1 MQFLVFQHHPAEHP
15 GCFREFL
22 RGDGIG
28 WDAVELEAGEQIP
41 DIRGYDALLA
51 FGGPMDVWDEQA
63 YPWLVAEKEAIRR
76 FVRDLNRPFLGVC
89 LGHQLLASVLGGT
102 VGKMRDPEVEVTAV
116 RLTAESLAD
125 PIFGNLPPILSTLQW
140 HGAEVKSLPP
150 NSVVL
155 ATNDACAIQA
165 MRVGK
170 RAYGV
175 QYHVELEDTTVNA
188 WGQIAEYRCALE
200 TVNGPDSQLAL
211 ERAAATEMAAIRTS
225 ASTLYQ
231 NFCGMVRNT
240 RDAGRNR

>member
-51 FGGPMDVWDEQA
+51 FSGPMDMWDEQA

-89 LGHQLLASVLGGT
+89 LGHQLLASALGGT

-116 RLTAESLAD
+116 RLTAESL
-125 PIFGNLPPILSTLQW
+125 
-140 HGAEVKSLPP
+140 
-150 NSVVL
+150 
-155 ATNDACAIQA
+155 
-165 MRVGK
+165 
-170 RAYGV
+170 
-175 QYHVELEDTTVNA
+175 
-188 WGQIAEYRCALE
+188 
-200 TVNGPDSQLAL
+200 
-211 ERAAATEMAAIRTS
+211 
-225 ASTLYQ
+225 
-231 NFCGMVRNT
+231 
-240 RDAGRNR
+240 